1 MPGTLAASEI
11 RIGASGTIYIA
22 PSGTAGP
29 STVTAAWTGFT
40 QLGYATEDG
49 VKLTRSMDTEQVKG
63 WQSISP
69 LRYLITGVS
78 LQAAF
83 SVEQFNK
90 DTLTLWLGGGTI
102 TNQGGGSFL
111 YNISSTP
118 TVDERVFG
126 VEWVDGSIVNR
137 FIMGRCMVTE
147 GGEATVGR
155 SAAIELPLTI
165 SAMTPASG
173 TVLGYIVTND
183 SAAFS

>member
-1 MPGTLAASEI
+1 MPGGLAASEI

-29 STVTAAWTGFT
+29 ANIAAAWTGFT
-40 QLGYATEDG
+40 QLGYATEDA
-49 VKLTRSMDTEQVKG
+49 VTLTRSMDTEEVTG

-69 LRYLITGVS
+69 LRYIITGVS

-83 SVEQFNK
+83 SLIQFNR
-90 DTLTLWLGGGTI
+90 DSLPLWLGGGTV

-111 YNISSTP
+111 YNVSSTP

-126 VEWVDGSIVNR
+126 VEWTDGAITNR
-137 FIMGRCMVTE
+137 FVMGRCMVTE
-147 GGEATVGR
+147 GGEATIGR

-173 TVLGYIVTND
+173 SVLGYFLTSD
-183 SAAFS
+183 SAAFT